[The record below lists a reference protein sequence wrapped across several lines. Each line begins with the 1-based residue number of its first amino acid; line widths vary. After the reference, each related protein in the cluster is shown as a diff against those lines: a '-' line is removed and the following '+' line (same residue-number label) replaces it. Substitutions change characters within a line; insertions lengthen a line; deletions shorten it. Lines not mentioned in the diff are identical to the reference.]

1 MSFRRS
7 TRGKR
12 NTIPYDYFVSLQ
24 GHEVNIGMMDDDL
37 IRFHHAMESSNSQMW
52 IDAINKVM
60 KSIKDNDI
68 WYLFSLP

>member
-7 TRGKR
+7 TREKR
-12 NTIPYDYFVSLQ
+12 NTIPDDYFVSLQ

-52 IDAINKVM
+52 FDSINKVM
-60 KSIKDNDI
+60 KSIKDNNI